1 MKYKVYNRYTGE
13 IQFTADIDATEGTPR
28 GWKSR
33 LAILWA
39 IKNGA
44 NMIYADM
51 RGADMSGAN
60 MRGANM
66 RGANMSHA
74 NMSDANMIHADM
86 RGADM
91 SGANMRGANMSHAN
105 MIYADMSGANMRGAN
120 MRGANMSHAD
130 MSDADMSGANMIH
143 ADMSG
148 ANILCMGNM
157 REIRTM
163 QIGKWAIGYTA
174 TDMQIGCQRH
184 SIDKWR
190 KWNTGAGRKWVA
202 QMDPAAMEWADRN
215 LALVLQIIDV
225 NPATPT
231 GHK

>member
-13 IQFTADIDATEGTPR
+13 VQFTADIDATEGTPR

-44 NMIYADM
+44 
-51 RGADMSGAN
+51 
-60 MRGANM
+60 
-66 RGANMSHA
+66 
-74 NMSDANMIHADM
+74 DM

-105 MIYADMSGANMRGAN
+105 MSDANMIYANMSGANMSGANMRDANMSGADMRGAN
-120 MRGANMSHAD
+120 MRDANMSGADMRGANMSDAD
-130 MSDADMSGANMIH
+130 MRGANMSGADMRGANMSDAD
-143 ADMSG
+143 
-148 ANILCMGNM
+148 ILCMGNM

-202 QMDPAAMEWADRN
+202 QMDPFAMEWADRN